1 MRPATT
7 PDVLVV
13 GAGVAGLT
21 TAICLAEQGLAV
33 LVRAERP
40 PGDTTSAVAG
50 AVWGPHLVEDTER
63 TAGWRHE
70 TLAVLRELATDPAT
84 GVRIASGIEATRGS
98 PEARP
103 PELGSPEPGPAE
115 PGPPGW
121 LAELGSA
128 ERCDPGRLPPGFSS
142 GWHYLAP
149 LAHMPTYLGYLQAR
163 LERAGG
169 RLELGTVR
177 SLAAAAAGAAMGT
190 VVNCTGVHARDL
202 AGDPELTPWR
212 GQTVIAANPGLT
224 EFFIG
229 LPGDGHE
236 LVYLFPHADTVVLG
250 GTQVAG
256 DWNPEPVPAVADRI
270 LRDCTAVEPRLRDAA
285 VLGHRV
291 GLRPVRPRVR
301 LEAARDGAGGPLIVH
316 NYGHG
321 GAGVTL
327 AWGCARATAALV
339 TG

>member
-1 MRPATT
+1 MMSRAAA

-33 LVRAERP
+33 LVRTDRP
-40 PGDTTSAVAG
+40 PADTTSAVAG
-50 AVWGPHLVEDTER
+50 AVWGPHLVEDSER
-63 TAGWRHE
+63 TAGWRRE
-70 TLAVLRELATDPAT
+70 TLAVLRELAGDPAT
-84 GVRIASGIEATRGS
+84 GVRIASGTEATRG
-98 PEARP
+98 E
-103 PELGSPEPGPAE
+103 PEPGPAA
-115 PGPPGW
+115 GW
-121 LAELGSA
+121 LAELGGA
-128 ERCDPGRLPPGFSS
+128 RRCEPGTLPPGFRG
-142 GWHYLAP
+142 GWHYPAP
-149 LAHMPTYLGYLQAR
+149 LTHMPTYLGYLRVR

-169 RLELGTVR
+169 TLELATVR
-177 SLAAAAAGAAMGT
+177 SLATAAAGLPVGT

-202 AGDPELTPWR
+202 AGDPALTPWR

-229 LPGDGHE
+229 LPGDGHD
-236 LVYLFPHADTVVLG
+236 LVYLFPHGDTVVLG

-256 DWNPEPVPAVADRI
+256 DWNPEPVPAVAGRI
-270 LRDCTAVEPRLRDAA
+270 LRDCAAVEPRLRDVA

-291 GLRPVRPRVR
+291 GLRPVRPQVR
-301 LEAARDGAGGPLIVH
+301 LEATRAGAGGPLIVH

-327 AWGCARATAALV
+327 AWGCARAAAALV

>member
-1 MRPATT
+1 MSPSA
-7 PDVLVV
+7 PPEVLVV

-33 LVRAERP
+33 LVRTDRP
-40 PGDTTSAVAG
+40 PVDTTSAVAG
-50 AVWGPHLVEDTER
+50 AIWGPHLVEDSAR
-63 TAGWRHE
+63 TAGWRRE
-70 TLAVLRELATDPAT
+70 TLAVLRDLATDPAT
-84 GVRIASGIEATRGS
+84 GVRIATGVEATRGTT
-98 PEARP
+98 A
-103 PELGSPEPGPAE
+103 PAE
-115 PGPPGW
+115 QEQAAQEQAVLEDW
-121 LAELGSA
+121 LAELGGA
-128 ERCDPGRLPPGFSS
+128 RRCEPGRLPPGFRG
-142 GWHYLAP
+142 GWHYPAP
-149 LAHMPTYLGYLQAR
+149 LVHMPTYLDYLRAR

-169 RLELGTVR
+169 MLELSTVR
-177 SLAAAAAGAAMGT
+177 SLAAAAASIPVGT

-202 AGDPELTPWR
+202 AGDPELTAWR

-236 LVYLFPHADTVVLG
+236 LVYLFPHGDTVVLG

-256 DWNPEPVPAVADRI
+256 DWNTEPVPATAGRI
-270 LRDCTAVEPRLRDAA
+270 LRDCAAVEPRLRDAA

-291 GLRPVRPRVR
+291 GLRPVRPQVR
-301 LEAARDGAGGPLIVH
+301 LEATRDGAGGPLIVH

-327 AWGCARATAALV
+327 AWGCARAAAALV

>member
-1 MRPATT
+1 MRPANA

-13 GAGVAGLT
+13 GAGVVGLT

-33 LVRAERP
+33 LVRAARP
-40 PGDTTSAVAG
+40 PADTTSAVAG
-50 AVWGPHLVEDTER
+50 AIWGPHLVEDSER
-63 TAGWRHE
+63 TAGWRRA

-84 GVRIASGIEATRGS
+84 GVRIASGIEATRG
-98 PEARP
+98 A
-103 PELGSPEPGPAE
+103 PEPAPAE

-128 ERCDPGRLPPGFSS
+128 ERCEPGRLPPGFGG
-142 GWHYLAP
+142 GWHYRAP
-149 LAHMPTYLGYLQAR
+149 LAHMPTYLGYLRAR

-177 SLAAAAAGAAMGT
+177 SLAEAAEGTAAGT
-190 VVNCTGVHARDL
+190 VLNCTGVHARDL
-202 AGDPELTPWR
+202 AGDPELTAWR

-236 LVYLFPHADTVVLG
+236 LVYLFPHGDTVVLG

-270 LRDCTAVEPRLRDAA
+270 LRDCAVVEPRLRDAA

-301 LEAARDGAGGPLIVH
+301 LEAARDRVGGPLIVH

-327 AWGCARATAALV
+327 AWGCARAAAALV

>member
-1 MRPATT
+1 MSPSAA

-13 GAGVAGLT
+13 GAGVVGLT
-21 TAICLAEQGLAV
+21 TAIRLAEQGLAV
-33 LVRAERP
+33 LVRTDRP
-40 PGDTTSAVAG
+40 PAETTSAVAG
-50 AVWGPHLVEDTER
+50 AIWGPHLVEDSER
-63 TAGWRHE
+63 TAGWRRE
-70 TLAVLRELATDPAT
+70 TLAVLRDLATDPAT
-84 GVRIASGIEATRGS
+84 GVRIATGIEATRG
-98 PEARP
+98 E
-103 PELGSPEPGPAE
+103 PEPGPPE
-115 PGPPGW
+115 PAAPEPSPPAGW
-121 LAELGSA
+121 LAELGGA
-128 ERCDPGRLPPGFSS
+128 RRCEPGRLPPGFSG
-142 GWHYLAP
+142 GWHYPAP
-149 LAHMPTYLGYLQAR
+149 LVHMATYLEYLRTR

-169 RLELGTVR
+169 TLELGTVR
-177 SLAAAAAGAAMGT
+177 SLATAAVGLSVRT

-202 AGDPELTPWR
+202 AGDPQLTPWR

-236 LVYLFPHADTVVLG
+236 LVYVFPHGDTVVLG

-256 DWNPEPVPAVADRI
+256 DWNTEPVPAAAARI
-270 LRDCTAVEPRLRDAA
+270 LRDCAAVEPRLRDAA

-291 GLRPVRPRVR
+291 GLRPVRPQVR
-301 LEAARDGAGGPLIVH
+301 LEAARDGASGPLIVH

-327 AWGCARATAALV
+327 AWGCARAAAALV

>member
-1 MRPATT
+1 MSLAAA

-21 TAICLAEQGLAV
+21 TAICLAETGLT
-33 LVRAERP
+33 VRVRTDRLP
-40 PGDTTSAVAG
+40 PDTTSAVAG
-50 AVWGPHLVEDTER
+50 AIWGPHLVENSER
-63 TAGWRHE
+63 TARWRRD
-70 TLAVLRELATDPAT
+70 TLAVLRELAGDPAT
-84 GVRIASGIEATRGS
+84 GVRIASGIDA
-98 PEARP
+98 ART
-103 PELGSPEPGPAE
+103 GTAE
-115 PGPPGW
+115 PHGPEDW
-121 LAELGSA
+121 LAELGGA
-128 ERCDPGRLPPGFSS
+128 QRCEPAGLPPGFSS
-142 GWHYLAP
+142 GWRYTAP
-149 LAHMPTYLGYLQAR
+149 LAHMPTYLGYLRSR

-169 RLELGTVR
+169 TLETGTVT
-177 SLAAAAAGAAMGT
+177 SLPDAARAAGA

-202 AGDPELTPWR
+202 AGDPDLAPVR

-224 EFFIG
+224 SFFIG
-229 LPGDGHE
+229 QPGAGHE
-236 LVYLFPHADTVVLG
+236 LVYLFPHGDTVVLG

-256 DWNPEPVPAVADRI
+256 DWHTAPVPEVASRI
-270 LRDCTAVEPRLRDAA
+270 LRDCASVEPRLRDPV

-291 GLRPVRPRVR
+291 GLRPVRPTVR

-327 AWGCARATAALV
+327 SWGCARAAAALV

>member
-1 MRPATT
+1 VTSRPAA

-33 LVRAERP
+33 LVRTDRP
-40 PGDTTSAVAG
+40 PVDTTSAVAG
-50 AVWGPHLVEDTER
+50 AIWGPHLVEDSER
-63 TAGWRHE
+63 TAGWRRE
-70 TLAVLRELATDPAT
+70 TLAVLRGLATDPAT
-84 GVRIASGIEATRGS
+84 GVRIASGIEATRG
-98 PEARP
+98 E
-103 PELGSPEPGPAE
+103 PEPGPPA
-115 PGPPGW
+115 GW
-121 LAELGSA
+121 LADLGGA
-128 ERCDPGRLPPGFSS
+128 RRCGPGVLPPGFRG
-142 GWHYLAP
+142 GWHYPAP
-149 LAHMPTYLGYLQAR
+149 LAHMPTYLGYLRAR

-169 RLELGTVR
+169 TLELVSVR
-177 SLAAAAAGAAMGT
+177 SLAAAAASLPVGT

-229 LPGDGHE
+229 LPGDGHD
-236 LVYLFPHADTVVLG
+236 LVYLFPHGDTVVLG
-250 GTQVAG
+250 GSQVAG
-256 DWNPEPVPAVADRI
+256 DWNPEPVPAMADRI
-270 LRDCTAVEPRLRDAA
+270 LRDCAAVEPRLREAA

-301 LEAARDGAGGPLIVH
+301 LEATRDGADGPLIVH

-327 AWGCARATAALV
+327 AWGCARAAAALV